1 VTAPGANQHQSFT
14 LIGVTPMSDAP
25 SPHLFHRSDTTEN
38 ILINNTDTLAIM
50 ESIDLLR
57 SEITEL
63 RKDIIKAA
71 HIIRTSLNTISSAV
85 FVSASIDP
93 PTETPPTP
101 SQIHNELFNRK
112 SETPQ

>member
-1 VTAPGANQHQSFT
+1 
-14 LIGVTPMSDAP
+14 MSDAP

-71 HIIRTSLNTISSAV
+71 HIIRTSLNTISRV
-85 FVSASIDP
+85 IIVSAGDDP
-93 PTETPPTP
+93 PTEIPPTP
-101 SQIHNELFNRK
+101 TQIRNDLFNRK
-112 SETPQ
+112 AETSQ